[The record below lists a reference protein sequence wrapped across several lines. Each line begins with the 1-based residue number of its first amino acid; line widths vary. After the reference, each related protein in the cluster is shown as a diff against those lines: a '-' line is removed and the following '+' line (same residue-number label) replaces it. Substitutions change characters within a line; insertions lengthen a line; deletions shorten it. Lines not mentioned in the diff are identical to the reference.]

1 MSVTRIIAKACWL
14 CGKPVVEDSDKPD
27 EAWLMLAGELGA
39 PAHVACA
46 NRATKE
52 RLIQEEKPP
61 AQ

>member
-14 CGKPVVEDSDKPD
+14 CGEPIVEGSDKPD
-27 EAWLMLAGELGA
+27 EAWLMLAGA

-46 NRATKE
+46 IRATKE